1 MSLVIRA
8 ALNQS
13 GVKSLYTGLSASL
26 LRQMTYSLVRLG
38 SYETIK
44 RWLAKGQKPKTSQLI
59 LAAGLAGGLGGIAGN
74 PAVLLD
80 VLLVRM
86 TSDPMKPA
94 SLRYHYRNAL
104 DGLYKLLRR
113 EGFEGLTR
121 GMGTNTVRAVL
132 MNTSQLASYDYFKNF
147 FLSDTPSRY
156 GLVFHD
162 NLVLH
167 TLSSVAAGGVATT
180 ITAPAD
186 VIRSRVMSSNGG
198 ASALYI
204 LSASLRAEGPSFLF
218 RGWSPAFMRLGPNTV
233 LMFVFLEQLK
243 KGWSLYAD
251 RS

>member
-1 MSLVIRA
+1 MAILAHCFGESYVAACFTHPLDLTKVRIQTLGPGQKSMSLVIRA

-74 PAVLLD
+74 PAD

-121 GMGTNTVRAVL
+121 GMGTNTVRGVCLIAVDL
-132 MNTSQLASYDYFKNF
+132 LKQ
-147 FLSDTPSRY
+147 PS
-156 GLVFHD
+156 
-162 NLVLH
+162 
-167 TLSSVAAGGVATT
+167 A

-198 ASALYI
+198 ASALSI
-204 LSASLRAEGPSFLF
+204 LSTSLRAEGPSFLF